1 MKLSIVVLGA
11 TRSVTRGQCSIPKRS
26 TQSGSSSFSSV
37 AMSQWNALP
46 TELILCSNPLSFS
59 CLSKCLLLNKQ
70 TCTHLW
76 CMFERVCVCVCVWL
90 LEEDQGEVGWTAYM
104 YMYVC
109 VCVLVGQV
117 LNFVSTYFTHIFMSF
132 SFMSSI
138 RIVSFLSYNTVV
150 LLCHKIKLTRSFVTL

>member
-1 MKLSIVVLGA
+1 MGA
-11 TRSVTRGQCSIPKRS
+11 PRPVTRGRCSIPKRS

-76 CMFERVCVCVCVWL
+76 CMFERVCVWL
-90 LEEDQGEVGWTAYM
+90 LEEGRGEVGWTAYIC
-104 YMYVC
+104 VC

-138 RIVSFLSYNTVV
+138 RILSFLSYNTVV
-150 LLCHKIKLTRSFVTL
+150 LLCHKIQLTRSFVTL